1 MPSDEGRRMRIDAE
15 RYRVVEELQREA
27 AKKAAQKRN
36 VGIRRAGIESI
47 QQRREREQRLA
58 EIRRG
63 LDDQSISQ

>member
-36 VGIRRAGIESI
+36 IGIRRAGIESI
-47 QQRREREQRLA
+47 QQRREREQRIA

-63 LDDQSISQ
+63 LDEGSISQ

>member
-15 RYRVVEELQREA
+15 RYRQVEEAKREE

-63 LDDQSISQ
+63 LDEGSVTK

>member
-63 LDDQSISQ
+63 LDEGSISQ